1 MIWERDR
8 FEGVL

>member
-1 MIWERDR
+1 MIWGRDR